1 MMEAP
6 RRSYYDAAQVAS
18 STLARMIFFQQHITP
33 PLVC

>member
-18 STLARMIFFQQHITP
+18 STLARMIFFSSI
-33 PLVC
+33 